1 MPKINVY
8 LPDDLADAV
17 KDTGVPVSTICQRA
31 LEDAVRH
38 VTTVR
43 QAAGWDL
50 DADDPFGGQARI
62 TERTRTA
69 LRLALEASRADGSAG
84 VGTRHVLRGILD
96 EGTNLAVLVLDSL
109 EVQPAKL
116 TAALAGE
123 PASGAD
129 DTGGAGG
136 QPGGRHFTP
145 TAATVLEQA
154 TVEALSLAHNY
165 IGCEHLLLGLV
176 GEPDGAGGRVL
187 RAAGADPRA
196 TRRAVVAALSGYVH
210 LQANLRA
217 QLPTPPSDVSP
228 GSAPTATAATAA
240 SDVAAAVRAELAPV
254 TRRLDQL
261 EERLAGL
268 GG

>member
-43 QAAGWDL
+43 QAAVLDL

-62 TERTRTA
+62 TDRTRTA

-84 VGTRHVLRGILD
+84 VGTRHLLRGILD
-96 EGTNLAVLVLDSL
+96 EGTNLALLVLQSL
-109 EVQPAKL
+109 EVQPETL
-116 TAALAGE
+116 SEALARE
-123 PASGAD
+123 PA
-129 DTGGAGG
+129 GGEGGEAGNE
-136 QPGGRHFTP
+136 GGRRFTP
-145 TAATVLEQA
+145 TAATALEQA

-196 TRRAVVAALSGYVH
+196 SRRAVVAALSGYVH
-210 LQANLRA
+210 LRA
-217 QLPTPPSDVSP
+217 QQPTPPVGVSP
-228 GSAPTATAATAA
+228 VPAPATSGTAGGTNVT
-240 SDVAAAVRAELAPV
+240 DVAASVRTELAPV

-261 EERLAGL
+261 EERLARL
-268 GG
+268 EA